1 MKVKVS
7 GCSAVSYWSAA
18 SETGMFSSYWL
29 LGQVSLLTPIREFNE
44 TRSSFSPS
52 REYFNGTVTQIS
64 CVNSLLFPR
73 QKSPCLK
80 FGLPLCPGVG
90 QQRLMPHG
98 LYAQE
103 KACKQEER
111 LLERLQSIDLDPT
124 LLRVLQRQVTLLLEG
139 EWLL

>member
-1 MKVKVS
+1 MNVQL
-7 GCSAVSYWSAA
+7 GSA
-18 SETGMFSSYWL
+18 TT
-29 LGQVSLLTPIREFNE
+29 TPTTKN
-44 TRSSFSPS
+44 T
-52 REYFNGTVTQIS
+52 
-64 CVNSLLFPR
+64 
-73 QKSPCLK
+73 LK
-80 FGLPLCPGVG
+80 FKPTFVRAGVG

-139 EWLL
+139 EWLRCSQWLTCSFRP

>member
-1 MKVKVS
+1 M
-7 GCSAVSYWSAA
+7 SA
-18 SETGMFSSYWL
+18 TT
-29 LGQVSLLTPIREFNE
+29 TPTTKNQ
-44 TRSSFSPS
+44 S
-52 REYFNGTVTQIS
+52 
-64 CVNSLLFPR
+64 
-73 QKSPCLK
+73 KLK
-80 FGLPLCPGVG
+80 PTSVCTGVG

-139 EWLL
+139 EWLQCSWWLTCSFRP